1 MSKRKIEGSLTKKH
15 IVDQVRSLFAEK
27 GYTATSMNDICEA
40 TGCSRGNIYYH
51 FKSKED
57 LFFHLAIQEMM
68 EFRDDIER
76 ITSQNQSSIDR
87 LYAYVDFFADTLQ
100 RPLTRAVEEFTRIEG
115 LESEMVQKIRGGFFI
130 GVSTFEKYIAEGI
143 ARGEFKNGDSGI
155 VTVLIFSMI
164 TGLRNYAL
172 LGDVEKNER
181 KETFRKA
188 TTLLLQGIA
197 GKK

>member
-1 MSKRKIEGSLTKKH
+1 MSKRKIDGALTKKH
-15 IVDQVRSLFAEK
+15 IIEQVRSLFAEK
-27 GYTATSMNDICEA
+27 GYTATSMNDICKA
-40 TGCSRGNIYYH
+40 TGCSKGNIYYH

-57 LFFHLAIQEMM
+57 LFFHLAVQEMT
-68 EFRDDIER
+68 EFRNDIER

-87 LYAYVDFFADTLQ
+87 LYAYIDYFADTLQ

-115 LESEMVQKIRGGFFI
+115 LESEMVQKIRGGFFNGI
-130 GVSTFEKYIAEGI
+130 TAFEKFVAEGI

-155 VTVLIFSMI
+155 LTVLIFCVI

-197 GKK
+197 GQK